1 MGIRIN
7 KTSTSQLSAGN
18 PQILPGTSAQCDKV
32 LQMLQLYYLV
42 IVFSKV
48 VIVVV
53 VKKQKEK
60 DA

>member
-32 LQMLQLYYLV
+32 LQILQLYYLV

-53 VKKQKEK
+53 KKQKEK